1 MKKLFIS
8 QPMRGKTDEEI
19 LAVRKKAIESAEKLI
34 DEPVE
39 VIDSFFRAAPANAKP
54 LWFLGKSL
62 ELLATADVVYFAEGW
77 NETRGCRIEHICAV
91 EYNID
96 RID

>member
-8 QPMRGKTDEEI
+8 QPMGGKTDEEI

-34 DEPVE
+34 GEPVE
-39 VIDSFFRAAPANAKP
+39 VIDSFFQAAPANAKP

-62 ELLATADVVYFAEGW
+62 ELLATADVAYFTEDGMRPEDAESSTSVRW
-77 NETRGCRIEHICAV
+77 NTI
-91 EYNID
+91 
-96 RID
+96 